1 MLIMG
6 WRVGT
11 LRTQAPPMNSKIK
24 RTARHHKGIVES
36 EGEKGPSPKGEKLQG
51 ECLTSSRTP
60 PYEHHH

>member
-24 RTARHHKGIVES
+24 RTARHHKGLVES
-36 EGEKGPSPKGEKLQG
+36 EGEKKDPVPKERNCKDNA
-51 ECLTSSRTP
+51 
-60 PYEHHH
+60 